1 MRDIRGDLQLRAN
14 LIKEQM
20 SAAQHQFEKYT
31 EQLKLEHQSR
41 LTEIK
46 AELEAV
52 KLLIEAEHR
61 RVGSSGSAIP
71 QRKHPQALPSVQALT
86 KLQPVVKLA
95 S

>member
-14 LIKEQM
+14 LIKEEINT
-20 SAAQHQFEKYT
+20 AQHQFEKYT

-46 AELEAV
+46 SELEAV
-52 KLLIEAEHR
+52 KLVMEAEHR
-61 RVGSSGSAIP
+61 RVGGSGAVRS
-71 QRKHPQALPSVQALT
+71 QTEHPQPLPSVQDMTRLR
-86 KLQPVVKLA
+86 PPVKLA

>member
-46 AELEAV
+46 AELEA
-52 KLLIEAEHR
+52 EHR

-71 QRKHPQALPSVQALT
+71 QRKHPQALPSVQDLT